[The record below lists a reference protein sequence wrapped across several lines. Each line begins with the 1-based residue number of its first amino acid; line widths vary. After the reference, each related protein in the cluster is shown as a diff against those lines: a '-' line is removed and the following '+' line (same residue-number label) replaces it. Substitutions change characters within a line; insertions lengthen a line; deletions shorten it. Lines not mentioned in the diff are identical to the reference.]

1 MLGRVAVLDGQ
12 MGEARIAFAF
22 GAVDDTFDNE
32 DWSR

>member
-22 GAVDDTFDNE
+22 GAVDTFDNE
-32 DWSR
+32 DWLR